1 MIRRHDLAVL
11 VDRAEDHEVGARAQR
26 ADLGHLERSEPARER
41 KLGLVGHLLAAK
53 DNDRMLL
60 ERRARLFICGVVR
73 RDFGQRHA
81 AQLGGKAWTP
91 RDDLHRRAPVASIA
105 QPSTRP
111 TDPQGSPPL
120 LARPAMIAGRACHL
134 AAIACERGHRG
145 EPMRCARTGRRPELS
160 AASPA
165 RAAAR
170 PAPSRPG
177 AGWPWGVRTGRN
189 AANEGIPRW
198 LSGKEFR
205 GSKVEPIGPGPRL
218 REGGPWVALGGRQM
232 RLKSSRFRRSSALA
246 VVGGCLGVYAVFAVG
261 FHWFVEPTLG
271 KNQGVAA
278 YDPAPARV
286 VPLAGAA
293 AVPPARSE
301 PASRLASKP
310 AVSTKVRSTGPAST
324 KAVRAEP
331 PPRGAPPPMMP
342 IVTKP
347 AATETARSE
356 PPSRAAPPPMM
367 TAATKPAPGSTD
379 TARSQPPSPV
389 ASEQATS
396 DTIAAAEPTETPAA
410 KKPHNKRKTVRR
422 DRSRDFWNPLNFFAW
437 GSANGARRAF

>member
-60 ERRARLFICGVVR
+60 ERRARY
-73 RDFGQRHA
+73 A
-81 AQLGGKAWTP
+81 ASSAAISASVTPLSSAAKPGTP

-160 AASPA
+160 APSPA

-218 REGGPWVALGGRQM
+218 REGGPWVALGGMQM
-232 RLKSSRFRRSSALA
+232 RSKGSRFRRSSALA

-324 KAVRAEP
+324 EAVRAEP
-331 PPRGAPPPMMP
+331 PSRGAPPPMMT

-347 AATETARSE
+347 AA
-356 PPSRAAPPPMM
+356 
-367 TAATKPAPGSTD
+367 GSTD
-379 TARSQPPSPV
+379 TARSQPPSSV
-389 ASEQATS
+389 ASEQATP
-396 DTIAAAEPTETPAA
+396 DTVAAAESTETAPAA
-410 KKPHNKRKTVRR
+410 KKPHNKRKTVRHER
-422 DRSRDFWNPLNFFAW
+422 PREFWNPMNFFAW